1 MPLERV
7 GQRPEGL
14 EKENREHQAP
24 GGKRKVGEKAVTMT
38 SGFGGCVL
46 SANLASC

>member
-24 GGKRKVGEKAVTMT
+24 RGKRKVGEKAVIITG
-38 SGFGGCVL
+38 GFGGCVL